1 MRGQGI
7 EDFHNQRKELI
18 QEYSKKA
25 CCILMD
31 DDITIDSE
39 SVAAKVEQLF
49 KENEIDTKY
58 LVGSQSIG
66 RNKEYSNIWKD
77 YKHKQRHKRNAEKN
91 TALDKVKGF
100 ELRDKYDM
108 LTQDYIELLDN
119 KKWIEHQLNILKQE
133 NKRLSESILGEQ
145 SGIEKVY
152 SNSESRAIFEALKI
166 LVDEGAT
173 VVLKKEGKVTIKSHA
188 HQDES
193 KRYEFPEELW
203 NKL

>member
-7 EDFHNQRKELI
+7 EEFKQQRKELV
-18 QEYSKKA
+18 QEYSEKA

-31 DDITIDSE
+31 NGTTIDAG
-39 SVAAKVEQLF
+39 SVAKKVEELF
-49 KENEIDTKY
+49 KENGIDTKY
-58 LVGSQSIG
+58 LVDSQSIG
-66 RNKEYSNIWKD
+66 RNVEYSNIWRT
-77 YKHKQRHKRNAEKN
+77 YKQEQRHKRNAEKN

-108 LTQDYIELLDN
+108 LTQDYIELLDD

-133 NKRLSESILGEQ
+133 NKRLSESIRSEQ
-145 SGIEKVY
+145 TGIDKTY
-152 SNSESRAIFEALKI
+152 SDSESRAIFEALKV
-166 LVDEGAT
+166 LVDEGPT

>member
-7 EDFHNQRKELI
+7 EEFRNQRKELI
-18 QEYSKKA
+18 QEYSEKA

-31 DDITIDSE
+31 DDTTINAE
-39 SVAAKVEQLF
+39 SVAAKVEKLF
-49 KENEIDTKY
+49 KENGINTKY
-58 LVGSQSIG
+58 LVDSQSIG
-66 RNKEYSNIWKD
+66 RNEEYSHIWKD

-108 LTQDYIELLDN
+108 LTQDYIELLDD

-133 NKRLSESILGEQ
+133 NKRLSETIQGEQ
-145 SGIEKVY
+145 AGIDKIY
-152 SNSESRAIFEALKI
+152 LHSEGSAILEALKT
-166 LVDEGAT
+166 LVEEGAT
-173 VVLKKEGKVTIKSHA
+173 LVMKKEGIVIIKSYA
-188 HQDES
+188 IQDES

-203 NKL
+203 KKI